1 MQALDQLI
9 EQYKV
14 ASQSDP
20 VTYAVPVF
28 VVFIAIEIFLSIRQ
42 KLNLYE
48 TKEAA
53 ASIAMGV
60 GVAILGVGLKF
71 AAFVMYLLAYQY
83 APESWKTTL
92 SMGHWYSWVLLVF
105 ADDFIFYWY
114 HRMSHSVRVF
124 WAAHETH
131 HSAKT
136 LNLAVALRQSWTEP
150 LYKFFMWVPL
160 ALVGFHPIA
169 ILMMMSFSLIYQFFM
184 HTETVYKLGPLEW
197 VLNTPSHHRVH
208 HATNIQYLDR
218 NHAGMLIIWDRL
230 FGTFIQEQDD
240 EKPVYG
246 TRKGVYHTNPFKIA
260 SHELIDLW
268 QDVRRARSMRDAINY
283 VVQPPGWQPGDT
295 SQMTKSLQARL
306 RNGEAV
312 E

>member
-1 MQALDQLI
+1 MTTFDTLI

-20 VTYAVPVF
+20 VTYAIPVF
-28 VVFIAIEIFLSIRQ
+28 VLFIAIEIFLSIRQ
-42 KLNLYE
+42 KLGLYE
-48 TKEAA
+48 KREAA
-53 ASIAMGV
+53 ASIAMGI
-60 GVAILGVGLKF
+60 GVAVLGVALKF
-71 AAFVMYLLAYQY
+71 GAFVMYLFFYQM
-83 APESWKTTL
+83 APESARSFL
-92 SMGHWYSWVLLVF
+92 AMDQWYSWVLLLF

-114 HRMSHSVRVF
+114 HRMSHSVRLF

-150 LYKFFMWVPL
+150 LYKFFMWIPL
-160 ALVGFHPIA
+160 ALIGFNPIA

-197 VLNTPSHHRVH
+197 FFNTPSHHRVH

-218 NHAGMLIIWDRL
+218 NHAGMLIIWDRI
-230 FGTFIQEQDD
+230 FGTFVEEQPDD
-240 EKPVYG
+240 KPTYG
-246 TRKGVYHTNPFKIA
+246 TRKGVYHTNPLTIA
-260 SHELIDLW
+260 SHELVDLW
-268 QDVRRARSMRDAINY
+268 RDVRSARSVKDAFNY
-283 VVQPPGWQPGDT
+283 IFQPPGWQPGDS
-295 SQMTKSLQARL
+295 SQMTKSLQARW
-306 RNGEAV
+306 RQGEAV